1 MKEKN
6 IEKDKFNKLADL
18 LKRGDKKAGKEIFNY
33 FSPLIYRFFM
43 ARILNRACAED
54 LVQGVFLKVVARIDT
69 FDEGLGNFSGW
80 IWQVARN
87 SLIDYYRDKK
97 EVAFADMPEG
107 FENLHKAKDIT
118 HVKMAAKEIF
128 EVVKNFRED
137 EQEVF
142 ALHYLSDLS
151 YKEMSKIAGKSEG
164 ALRVA
169 VHRLNK
175 KIRSTIH
182 D

>member
-6 IEKDKFNKLADL
+6 IEKDKFNKLANQ
-18 LKRGDKKAGKEIFNY
+18 LKVGDTEAGEEIFNY

-43 ARILNRACAED
+43 ARILNQACAED
-54 LVQGVFLKVVARIDT
+54 LVQDVFLKVVARIDT
-69 FDEGLGNFSGW
+69 FDDELGNFSGW

-107 FENLHKAKDIT
+107 FEDMHKAKDIT
-118 HVKMAAKEIF
+118 HVKMAAKEILDM
-128 EVVKNFRED
+128 VKNFKED

-142 ALHYLSDLS
+142 TLHYISDLS
-151 YKEMSKIAGKSEG
+151 YKEMSKITGKSEG

-169 VHRLNK
+169 VYRLNK
-175 KIRSTIH
+175 KIRSTIY